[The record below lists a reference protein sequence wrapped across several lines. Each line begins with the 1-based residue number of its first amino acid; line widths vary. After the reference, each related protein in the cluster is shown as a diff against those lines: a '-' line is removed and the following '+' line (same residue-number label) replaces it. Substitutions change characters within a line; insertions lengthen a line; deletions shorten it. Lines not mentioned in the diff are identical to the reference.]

1 MASAI
6 LVEPPQGRKPSLVPQ
21 GFSARGVVGDS
32 GQFEM
37 STAKGLGAAALVG
50 GAGVAAALGAA
61 EKEPNRVLP
70 VGEPFVTGPG
80 IEFVSSQPPPGGTI
94 SSSGGF
100 LALELRI
107 FSPDEVPNALVT
119 ATLFTSVGLAPCL
132 LFSSRHDLPAR
143 QAVAVTVNGPVR
155 RESWGVR
162 QRGPRWSV
170 AAHRDEDHGRRLR
183 RVPNALRNRTAWASA
198 YPSHLRAH
206 PVRISRAAA
215 SRRAVA
221 QDPSPTTS
229 TGCAPRCA
237 ARRRSARCR

>member
-1 MASAI
+1 M
-6 LVEPPQGRKPSLVPQ
+6 PQ

-70 VGEPFVTGPG
+70 VGEPFVTGAG
-80 IEFVSSQPPPGGTI
+80 HRVRQQPTASRGTI

-143 QAVAVTVNGPVR
+143 QATAIVVNGPVR
-155 RESWGVR
+155 RESGGCGNAAPG
-162 QRGPRWSV
+162 GPLRLTEMRITV
-170 AAHRDEDHGRRLR
+170 ADSGGFRTLFETGQPGLPHI
-183 RVPNALRNRTAWASA
+183 RVTYELIR
-198 YPSHLRAH
+198 
-206 PVRISRAAA
+206 
-215 SRRAVA
+215 
-221 QDPSPTTS
+221 
-229 TGCAPRCA
+229 
-237 ARRRSARCR
+237 